1 MSQSSIPRTQTPRPT
16 LCGAGLLVHK
26 SSLKGGYSVFLPA
39 TLGGVLLLDWRP
51 YALLPAKV
59 FLPPVPG
66 SESKNGWLEH
76 DYASQESSILAWS
89 PAVPQITGNV
99 LTDEGKARRNCA
111 AIHSDLEVVIS
122 FVDRGL
128 ERLSRSVKM
137 VDHHGDGG
145 PSNGETK
152 DGGKCGGARACY
164 VNLDYGWA
172 LLDLNDVGSDTDLEA
187 LLVNRIWHPGRDED
201 EDEDADADTDAN
213 TKGPAIISTKSL
225 PEDGPEEPHL
235 DSDLD
240 SEEEDGDEGSL
251 PRLSTCTARK
261 GPQNT
266 TVHEG
271 YLCLSFAGTGD
282 GTLRHYQ
289 NVLLLEYDYDGMSD
303 HGSWVVDPRTGEWW
317 GMLVAERGGCCY
329 AVPAEAIV
337 ENIKSAMGVRE
348 VTLPVPLPKPKP
360 NPQTQAPRWHA
371 QPLWD
376 DTMAHY
382 SVRPRARA
390 YAPRAVNGTSRV

>member
-1 MSQSSIPRTQTPRPT
+1 MSQSAIPRTQTPRST
-16 LCGAGLLVHK
+16 LCGAGLLIHK

-39 TLGGVLLLDWRP
+39 TLGGVLLLDSRP
-51 YALLPAKV
+51 YGLLPAKV

-66 SESKNGWLEH
+66 SESKNGWREH
-76 DYASQESSILAWS
+76 DYASQESNVLLWS
-89 PAVPQITGNV
+89 AVPQITGDV

-137 VDHHGDGG
+137 VDHHGDDG
-145 PSNGETK
+145 PRNGETK
-152 DGGKCGGARACY
+152 DGGKCGEARACY

-172 LLDLNDVGSDTDLEA
+172 LLDLHDVGSDTDLEA
-187 LLVNRIWHPGRDED
+187 LLVNRIWHPNR
-201 EDEDADADTDAN
+201 DEDADADEETN
-213 TKGPAIISTKSL
+213 TKGRAITSTKSL

-240 SEEEDGDEGSL
+240 SEENEEEEENEGSL
-251 PRLSTCTARK
+251 PRLSTCTARN

-266 TVHEG
+266 TVHKG
-271 YLCLSFAGTGD
+271 YLCVSFAGTGD

-289 NVLLLEYDYDGMSD
+289 NVLLLYYDYDGMSD
-303 HGSWVVDPRTGEWW
+303 HGSWVVDLRTGKWW
-317 GMLVAERGGCCY
+317 GMLVAEQATRCF

-348 VTLPVPLPKPKP
+348 VTLPLPLPKLKP
-360 NPQTQAPRWHA
+360 NPRPQTQAQPPR
-371 QPLWD
+371 D
-376 DTMAHY
+376 DTVAHY